1 MYLYY
6 AMHTNIFY
14 SSPFCIDLENR
25 FHIHNLENMLEIEQA

>member
-14 SSPFCIDLENR
+14 SPFCTDLENR
-25 FHIHNLENMLEIEQA
+25 FHIHNLENMQEIGQA